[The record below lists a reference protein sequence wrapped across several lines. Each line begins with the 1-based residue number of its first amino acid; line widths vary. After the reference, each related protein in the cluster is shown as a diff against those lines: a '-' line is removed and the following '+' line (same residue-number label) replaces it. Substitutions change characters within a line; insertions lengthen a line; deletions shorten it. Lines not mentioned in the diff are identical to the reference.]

1 MKNIKKILLIIIIM
15 TFNIK
20 LFAESGFEAVL
31 NVPLGVSL
39 GIFNG
44 EVESIGNEPQINTKA
59 GFDAGVNAQLGYM
72 FAFGKFGL
80 SVLADLGYSYDS
92 FRYSVYHSVSALGGS
107 EEYNIENSLYLHSF
121 QIGLLPKFNFGAF
134 SFGIGGGVKIPI
146 SGTRESKTKKTIN
159 ILGDSIKSEYNIK
172 TDYKKSDYLS
182 SVIGY
187 FKFTFDYSFFF
198 TSKLAFNLGAYF
210 AYDIGLSYKASN
222 LNETYRVDSF
232 DIGVQIG
239 LRFAPRL

>member
-121 QIGLLPKFNFGAF
+121 QIGILPKFNFGAF

-146 SGTRESKTKKTIN
+146 SGTRESKTIKTIN

-210 AYDIGLSYKASN
+210 AYDIGLPYKAAN